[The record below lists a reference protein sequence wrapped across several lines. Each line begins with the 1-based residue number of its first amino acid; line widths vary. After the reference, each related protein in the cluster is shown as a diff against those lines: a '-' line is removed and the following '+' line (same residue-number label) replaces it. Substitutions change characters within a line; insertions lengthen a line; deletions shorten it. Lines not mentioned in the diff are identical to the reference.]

1 MLGTA
6 LLADDAVT
14 RTRTREELRDEGP
27 ETERPLIFTLA
38 GIVRDVLLSRGE
50 GRFAGALL
58 EFERVLR
65 EMPEAQ
71 EVAEIEDRGQEHQAG

>member
-27 ETERPLIFTLA
+27 ETERPLIFA
-38 GIVRDVLLSRGE
+38 KAKIVRDVLLSRGE
-50 GRFAGALL
+50 ERFAGALL

-65 EMPEAQ
+65 ERPAAQ
-71 EVAEIEDRGQEHQAG
+71 EDQEHQAG

>member
-6 LLADDAVT
+6 LLSDDAVT

-27 ETERPLIFTLA
+27 EKTERPLIFTLA
-38 GIVRDVLLSRGE
+38 GIVRDELLSRGE

-65 EMPEAQ
+65 ERPAAQ
-71 EVAEIEDRGQEHQAG
+71 EDQEHQAG